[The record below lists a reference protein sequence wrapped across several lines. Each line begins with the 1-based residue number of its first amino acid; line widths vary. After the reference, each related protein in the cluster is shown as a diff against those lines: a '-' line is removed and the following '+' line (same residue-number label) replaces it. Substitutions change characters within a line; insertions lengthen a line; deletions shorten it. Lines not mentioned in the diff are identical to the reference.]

1 MHQKCSNYALTN
13 LLFGLCRSM
22 WIIELLVTL
31 PGPHFKAPARPFIP
45 KVLRAKER
53 APTPYPSTIFTF
65 RLAIE
70 TTKKFGG
77 ASIIDNHVLLVQKN
91 LCILKAIGKTCA
103 SVNKYINSMS
113 SSQKWM
119 LICSSHIV
127 LIPWPPTIYLW
138 NLLGSKFLL
147 CNYVR
152 TYIVQNWS
160 GLIYLGFKR
169 HIIPH

>member
-1 MHQKCSNYALTN
+1 MDSQVEFYESMFVCGLSMHQKCSNYTLTN
-13 LLFGLCRSM
+13 LLFSFYKFVR
-22 WIIELLVTL
+22 IIDLLVIL
-31 PGPHFKAPARPFIP
+31 PNPHLGALARPSTP
-45 KVLRAKER
+45 KIVRAKER

-113 SSQKWM
+113 SSQK
-119 LICSSHIV
+119 
-127 LIPWPPTIYLW
+127 
-138 NLLGSKFLL
+138 
-147 CNYVR
+147 
-152 TYIVQNWS
+152 
-160 GLIYLGFKR
+160 
-169 HIIPH
+169 